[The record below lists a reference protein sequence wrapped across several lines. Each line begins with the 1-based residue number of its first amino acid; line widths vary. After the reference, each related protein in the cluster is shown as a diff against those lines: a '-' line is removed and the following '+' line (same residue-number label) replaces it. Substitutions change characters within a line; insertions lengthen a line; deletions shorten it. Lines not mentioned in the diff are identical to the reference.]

1 MRLVFGIAFVALAL
15 AGAAYDIRTRRLPN
29 ALTLTGLLAAFVLRA
44 PFGLEAMADGVVGAG
59 FAFLVV
65 VPLFAIGAFGG
76 GDAKFLIALGAFLGG
91 SRLLG
96 ALLAIAII
104 GGTLAILDSIRRGA
118 MVRLLRDSFALT
130 ANLLTFGRVGS
141 RPTIESPGVATIPY
155 GVPMAIGAV
164 VWWFLGG
171 QLL

>member
-1 MRLVFGIAFVALAL
+1 MRLVFDIALVALAL
-15 AGAAYDIRTRRLPN
+15 AGGWYDIRTRRIPN

-44 PFGLEAMADGVVGAG
+44 PFGLPAMADGVVGAG

-65 VPLFAIGAFGG
+65 VPLFALGAFGG

-104 GGTLAILDSIRRGA
+104 GGTLAVLDSIRRGT
-118 MVRLLRDSFALT
+118 MVRLLRDAFALGV
-130 ANLLTFGRVGS
+130 NLLTFGRAGS
-141 RPTIESPGVATIPY
+141 RPTIESPGVATMPY

-164 VWWFLGG
+164 AWWFLGG
-171 QLL
+171 KLL